1 MEINSRDGFGLLSPT
16 IYNHDGKT
24 IALGIVPDKLP
35 SEDNWNLGW
44 AHCYSLPREWSLND
58 NGELVQKPYSG
69 LTGLRTANGF
79 ERTSFDLEGS
89 LPLDPVSGRAVEI
102 EATFTIGSNPF
113 GFKIF
118 KNSTAEATITYNY
131 ASSSLTVDFSRL
143 TRLVND
149 GGVYNGVYTL
159 TMPEYLRRGSDIK
172 INLFIDHSILD
183 IFINDRWASSI
194 RVFPTDSDANGIE
207 AFSNNGS
214 TAVKSLR
221 AWNLNPSASSGID
234 GVLADRPAAND
245 GPVNV
250 YTLTGQ
256 LIHRAANAD
265 EALDSLPAGIYIV
278 DDRKVAK
285 TR

>member
-1 MEINSRDGFGLLSPT
+1 
-16 IYNHDGKT
+16 
-24 IALGIVPDKLP
+24 
-35 SEDNWNLGW
+35 
-44 AHCYSLPREWSLND
+44 
-58 NGELVQKPYSG
+58 
-69 LTGLRTANGF
+69 
-79 ERTSFDLEGS
+79 
-89 LPLDPVSGRAVEI
+89 
-102 EATFTIGSNPF
+102 
-113 GFKIF
+113 
-118 KNSTAEATITYNY
+118 
-131 ASSSLTVDFSRL
+131 
-143 TRLVND
+143 
-149 GGVYNGVYTL
+149 
-159 TMPEYLRRGSDIK
+159 MPEYLRRGSDIK